1 VPILGKVRGV
11 PNLRRWREQVGTVGD
26 VFVNV
31 EREELLCVRDP
42 SPCPSFIG
50 RLPDG
55 VISQANKERL
65 SIHSDHCH
73 GRMKERETQ
82 TYTGFLEELV
92 LNDGRLKLELE
103 IGLVGF
109 VMKEET

>member
-31 EREELLCVRDP
+31 EREELLCVRDA

-55 VISQANKERL
+55 VISQANKECL

-73 GRMKERETQ
+73 GRMKE
-82 TYTGFLEELV
+82 GNADV
-92 LNDGRLKLELE
+92 HK
-103 IGLVGF
+103 IP
-109 VMKEET
+109 